1 MDIAALPDDPD
12 GRIVALFAREI
23 PEIKSGMV
31 MIHALARAPGVRTKV
46 AVDSN
51 DPEVDPI
58 AACVGDQASR
68 IRKIVDALGGERIDV
83 LSWSPIAERMIRHAL
98 VPMNVE
104 SVTLNPA
111 LRRAVVVLGPNLYP
125 FIPSYGAEHR
135 DLASRLSGW
144 NITIINPPAA

>member
-1 MDIAALPDDPD
+1 MAIVALPDDPE
-12 GRIVALFAREI
+12 GGIVALFAREI
-23 PEIKSGMV
+23 PEIASGKV
-31 MIHALARAPGVRTKV
+31 TIHALARAPGVRTKV

-51 DPEVDPI
+51 DPMVDPI

-68 IRKIVDALGGERIDV
+68 IRKVVDALGGERIDV

-111 LRRAVVVLGPNLYP
+111 LGRAVVVLGRNSYP
-125 FIPSYGAEHR
+125 FIPNYGAEHR
-135 DLASRLSGW
+135 ELASRLSGW
-144 NITIINPPAA
+144 DITIIDPHAA